1 MGEKLKSYVIL
12 PKASRLNNVLSKIS
26 TVDEDGEECEEYYEE
41 SYIRPNI
48 CYNSSEKIHDYID
61 WLCSVQ
67 KEKDRKEL
75 LSSFVKYMYVEK
87 FHSLEELIQREI
99 NLIPD
104 VSKHR
109 GEIDMSSRVRID
121 EAVIVELDKEF
132 NTNLISAIDIDCDN
146 ITGIYLC
153 TFTGESFELEPV
165 CQNRFKLGFE
175 TKVFEIKV
183 LKEQAKAREQ
193 FLYDWSHIR
202 VSDIFTGESDDI
214 IGICIENLDTSLEF
228 NLKTNIME
236 NIDPRISTGAEWVY
250 KSTHYTLNEF
260 LNFIKASINENTNI
274 FK

>member
-1 MGEKLKSYVIL
+1 M
-12 PKASRLNNVLSKIS
+12 
-26 TVDEDGEECEEYYEE
+26 
-41 SYIRPNI
+41 
-48 CYNSSEKIHDYID
+48 
-61 WLCSVQ
+61 
-67 KEKDRKEL
+67 
-75 LSSFVKYMYVEK
+75 
-87 FHSLEELIQREI
+87 
-99 NLIPD
+99 
-104 VSKHR
+104 
-109 GEIDMSSRVRID
+109 
-121 EAVIVELDKEF
+121 
-132 NTNLISAIDIDCDN
+132 
-146 ITGIYLC
+146 
-153 TFTGESFELEPV
+153 EPV

-202 VSDIFTGESDDI
+202 VSDIFTGESDNI

-236 NIDPRISTGAEWVY
+236 YIDPRISTGAEWVY